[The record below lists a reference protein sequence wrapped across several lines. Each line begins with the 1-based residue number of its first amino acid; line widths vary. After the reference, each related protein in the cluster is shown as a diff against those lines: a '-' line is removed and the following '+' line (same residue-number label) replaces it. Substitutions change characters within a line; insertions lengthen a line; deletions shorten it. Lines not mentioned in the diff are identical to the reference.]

1 MSGIVLFGL
10 GMVVHLCNFD
20 WLVKKAQMLPHSARL
35 TCVAQNCISN
45 LNLPGVI
52 LILKCEIEVFNHI
65 DVFNEVRKK

>member
-1 MSGIVLFGL
+1 
-10 GMVVHLCNFD
+10 
-20 WLVKKAQMLPHSARL
+20 MLPHSARL